1 MIPPRVFCCKSAQV
15 VEGTEDDVFFLAK
28 ERAKRA
34 KERGVW
40 EVWRRWVLKVT
51 VKYRIYGE

>member
-1 MIPPRVFCCKSAQV
+1 V

-34 KERGVW
+34 KEREVW
-40 EVWRRWVLKVT
+40 EAWRRWVLKVT